1 HEELG
6 LFVQA
11 GLTPYQALRGA
22 THDAAEFLGEQDEFG
37 TVAEGLRADVILLNG
52 NPLADIANLKRR
64 SGVMLRGSWF
74 SQPELERRLE
84 EQTAA
89 LESTTA
95 RSVTALG
102 SNRVPSDH

>member
-1 HEELG
+1 MIKALSDAGARLLVGSDAGFTYVIAGVTIHEELD
-6 LFVQA
+6 LFVRA

-64 SGVMLRGSWF
+64 SGT
-74 SQPELERRLE
+74 E
-84 EQTAA
+84 
-89 LESTTA
+89 
-95 RSVTALG
+95 
-102 SNRVPSDH
+102 N